1 MATAKNNKTEA
12 MGPDDRAEALKA
24 LGHPSRLMMVE
35 ALATRGELCV
45 CELQRLVG
53 ADMSTV
59 SRHLGSLKRAGL
71 VSDRRQGTWIHY
83 SLASEAVAALG
94 THLGALAAGKA

>member
-1 MATAKNNKTEA
+1 MATKNSRADVAARDARGEA
-12 MGPDDRAEALKA
+12 FKA
-24 LGHPSRLMMVE
+24 LGHPSRLVMVE

-59 SRHLGSLKRAGL
+59 SRHLGILKRAGL